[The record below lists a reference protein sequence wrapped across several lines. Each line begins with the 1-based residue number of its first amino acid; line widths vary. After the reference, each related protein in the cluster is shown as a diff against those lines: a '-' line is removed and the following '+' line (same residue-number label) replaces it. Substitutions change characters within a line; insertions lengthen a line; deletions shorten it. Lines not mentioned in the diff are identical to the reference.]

1 MQETPMNR
9 LVRASMLTLPALF
22 LCSLAAAQDVTCAV
36 QAPAQIVPGQPF
48 DVVVN
53 RVPGYPGTWFSPTIV
68 LKLTYP
74 TNAGWAYR
82 QVDTRTIPKMG
93 PIRMEATLMAPYYLY
108 PDPSG
113 GFVPGGTVQVVAV
126 VREPAGDRF
135 VNSICT
141 TSTIVSP

>member
-1 MQETPMNR
+1 MSCLRHATPAAV
-9 LVRASMLTLPALF
+9 LALLLSTPVF
-22 LCSLAAAQDVTCAV
+22 AQDVTCAV
-36 QAPAQIVPGQPF
+36 LAPPQIVPGQPF
-48 DVVVN
+48 EVVVS

-74 TNAGWAYR
+74 TNAGWVYR

-93 PIRMEATLMAPYYLY
+93 PIRMEATLMAPYSLY

-113 GFVPGGTVQVVAV
+113 GFVPGGTVEIVAI

-135 VNSICT
+135 VNSICSAT
-141 TSTIVSP
+141 TIVSP